1 MIKVKKYNFG
11 GGNVLKIFKLL
22 VGLSAFSILLCG
34 YTTNINKNI
43 NIEILPSLEVN
54 QGETL
59 VINIKSDTPLT
70 NPIYFFKG
78 KKYKIYKKG
87 KNSYKALLG
96 ISAIEK
102 TGVHYLL
109 IRDKD
114 SKLEKQFNLTVAKS
128 NFPIQNI
135 RISGKKSSL
144 SADNKELKLIANA
157 KKVISNIAYWN
168 DIPFNSPTKGCLA
181 SKYGLLRYHNGKPT
195 GNYHKGIDIKAP
207 SGQIINTITKGQVIL
222 AQRFRLHGN
231 TVVIDHGQGLVSL
244 YIHMKKIYVKQGDI
258 VTADQEIGEVGTTGF
273 STGPHLHFGLYI
285 NGTPIN
291 PVKYWLKYIPKCK

>member
-1 MIKVKKYNFG
+1 MQI
-11 GGNVLKIFKLL
+11 LKLL
-22 VGLSAFSILLCG
+22 AMISFFSALLCG
-34 YTTNINKNI
+34 YTTTVNNNI
-43 NIEILPSLEVN
+43 NIEISPALKVK
-54 QGETL
+54 QGET
-59 VINIKSDTPLT
+59 VIISIESDIPLK
-70 NPIYFFKG
+70 NPVYFFKG
-78 KKYKIYKKG
+78 KKYKIYKKD

-102 TGVHYLL
+102 AGVHYLL
-109 IRDKD
+109 IRDNA

-144 SADNKELKLIANA
+144 TVDNKELGLIANA
-157 KKVISNIAYWN
+157 KKAISKKAYWN
-168 DIPFNSPTKGCLA
+168 DIPFDSPTKGCLV

-207 SGQIINTITKGQVIL
+207 SGQIVNTMAKGTVVL
-222 AQRFRLHGN
+222 AEKFRLHGN

-244 YIHMKKIYVKQGDI
+244 YIHMKKIHVKQGDV
-258 VTADQEIGEVGTTGF
+258 VTANQKIGEVGTTGF

-291 PVKYWLKYIPKCK
+291 PIQYWLKEILPCK